1 MEHIR
6 DQLSVL
12 EVEDIGSVEVAAL
25 MVEHAHF
32 GQAVAREAGRVL
44 FDQTGCLEMEHM

>member
-12 EVEDIGSVEVAAL
+12 EVEDTASVEVAAL
-25 MVEHAHF
+25 MVEHTHF
-32 GQAVAREAGRVL
+32 GETVGWEAGRVL
-44 FDQTGCLEMEHM
+44 FDQMGCLEIEHI

>member
-12 EVEDIGSVEVAAL
+12 EVENVGSVEVAAL
-25 MVEHAHF
+25 MVVHTHF
-32 GQAVAREAGRVL
+32 GQTVAREAGRVL
-44 FDQTGCLEMEHM
+44 FDQVGCLEMEHM

>member
-12 EVEDIGSVEVAAL
+12 EVEDTGSVEVAAL
-25 MVEHAHF
+25 MVEHTHF
-32 GQAVAREAGRVL
+32 GETVAWEAGRVL
-44 FDQTGCLEMEHM
+44 FDQMGCLEMEHM